1 MESAFGRCVGR
12 LRNRKKLS
20 LARLAQELGCSAPK
34 LYKIEHGFNKRAVL
48 PHFVQQLSD
57 SLAENDSDIAELFRL
72 AGYTAPPVDDVQ
84 RIVRIVEDT
93 LRLPEFEGAA
103 GELVADVQAY
113 VTTWRAMRKA
123 RLQNVSKVVIAAAGW
138 QPRLL
143 SPGRFERTLL
153 PAVDEARR
161 AGILDVFLVVP
172 PNIPNLQLLH
182 DTFPETA
189 IMQVVQLEPLGLGSA
204 ILAAKE
210 HIGGGPFAL
219 MLADEID
226 ESRTALRNLVKV
238 YNDVR
243 KPLVAVDTYE
253 PEDNEAV
260 LRYYGFALRG
270 NQVRQNVF
278 ALDAELI
285 EKPRVRPGK
294 DHLRIAGRY
303 ILIPEVL
310 HALQNM
316 QHAQQGSVK
325 LDLTAAINQLWRVS
339 ASVLAYTLPRPM
351 LSIAPYRQII
361 QNMDDRKVFDF
372 VSYRGS
378 IKNPGGSSSQIK

>member
-1 MESAFGRCVGR
+1 
-12 LRNRKKLS
+12 
-20 LARLAQELGCSAPK
+20 
-34 LYKIEHGFNKRAVL
+34 LYKIEHNLIKGEVPA
-48 PHFVQQLSD
+48 HFVQQLCD
-57 SLAENDSDIAELFRL
+57 NLAQNDSDISELFSL
-72 AGYTAPPVDDVQ
+72 AGYIAPPVDDIQ

-93 LRLPEFEGAA
+93 LRLTEFKGAA

-123 RLQNVSKVVIAAAGW
+123 RLQNVSRVVIAAAGW

-172 PNIPNLQLLH
+172 PNTPNLQALH
-182 DTFPETA
+182 DTFPDTA
-189 IMQVVQLEPLGLGSA
+189 ITQVVQLEPLGLGSA

-210 HIGGGPFAL
+210 HIGSGPFAL
-219 MLADEID
+219 ILADEID

-238 YNDVR
+238 YNDLR

-260 LRYYGFALRG
+260 LRYYGFALLG
-270 NQVRQNVF
+270 NQVHQNVF
-278 ALDAELI
+278 DHNAELI

-294 DHLRIAGRY
+294 GHLRIAGRY
-303 ILIPEVL
+303 ILTPEVL
-310 HALQNM
+310 YVLQNM
-316 QHAQQGSVK
+316 QHAQQRSDK
-325 LDLTAAINQLWRVS
+325 LDLTAAINQLWRNS
-339 ASVLAYTLPRPM
+339 ASTLAYRLLHPM

-361 QNMDDRKVFDF
+361 DYMDERDVFDAE
-372 VSYRGS
+372 SYRRS
-378 IKNPGGSSSQIK
+378 IKNTRRSSNKGTQDDHPAGQTTRMLKRVT